1 MSSQKP
7 SLNTSFISNP
17 NLTKWDLRFLRIAH
31 EVRSWSKD
39 PSTKCGCVLV
49 KDRRVIATGY
59 NGFPA
64 NISDSLDRYQNRE
77 FKLAAVVH
85 AEKNALFNAAKNGST
100 TEGCTA
106 YVTWPPCSQCAS
118 ALIQAGVSKVI
129 CPSPKTAP
137 ERWRDNFI
145 LANNLLHEAGVTVM
159 YYSEEDLWTTK
170 SAPPAE
176 LDGLLDS
183 IIGALERLA
192 TSSIL
197 TPWFAADLK
206 DIKRTLA
213 SIRSKV
219 NPEA

>member
-1 MSSQKP
+1 VVASG
-7 SLNTSFISNP
+7 F
-17 NLTKWDLRFLRIAH
+17 
-31 EVRSWSKD
+31 
-39 PSTKCGCVLV
+39 
-49 KDRRVIATGY
+49 

-64 NISDSLDRYQNRE
+64 NISDSFERYNNRE

-129 CPSPKTAP
+129 CPAPKTAP

-145 LANNLLHEAGVTVM
+145 FADDLLYEAGVIVIH
-159 YYSEEDLWTTK
+159 YSEEDLWTIK
-170 SAPPAE
+170 PAPPAAPVGS
-176 LDGLLDS
+176 LDN
-183 IIGALERLA
+183 IIGQLENLE
-192 TSSIL
+192 TSLTL
-197 TPWFAADLK
+197 TPWFAADLR
-206 DIKRTLA
+206 DIRWTLA

-219 NPEA
+219 NPEG